1 MKTIK
6 IKNIL
11 KNTICIFGMDGTKI
25 NKIIKKSLDKNESI
39 EISFEGI
46 SVFTSV
52 FLSRMIGDLYQDYQ
66 EEKIEE
72 LVKFVDFVDVNTEEY
87 INLIKKTAKE
97 YYNKEVKNYE

>member
-6 IKNIL
+6 IRDISKKL
-11 KNTICIFGMDGTKI
+11 FCVLDDDGTKI
-25 NKIIKKSLDKNESI
+25 NKIIRESLDKNESI

-72 LVKFVDFVDVNTEEY
+72 LVKFVDFVDSNTEEY

-97 YYNKEVKNYE
+97 YYRGEKL

>member
-1 MKTIK
+1 MKKIK
-6 IKNIL
+6 IKKIS
-11 KNTICIFGMDGTKI
+11 KNSFCVLSEDGIKI

-46 SVFTSV
+46 SIVNSV
-52 FLSRMIGDLYQDYQ
+52 FLSRMIGDLYQNYQ

-72 LVKFVDFVDVNTEEY
+72 LVKFVDFADGDTEDY
-87 INLIKKTAKE
+87 VNLIKKTAKE